1 MKQDYRKMIYNK
13 LKASGKRPVTFKE
26 LVKSFR
32 KGNFDFD
39 KFAKTVDKMKKK
51 GEIVEGKMGFTLG
64 RAAS

>member
-1 MKQDYRKMIYNK
+1 MKQDYRKQIYNK

-51 GEIVEGKMGFTLG
+51 GEIVEGRWDSLSA